1 MRLQEHI
8 PTPMDEADVANVAE
22 QMVVAVDFLHQAG
35 YAHCDIKVGRMG
47 CALVEHSS
55 PLGAAQFV
63 FAHAH
68 AHACL
73 CACTLNSRRPTS
85 SWTCM
90 AMHSWVT
97 TGLPSSSARI
107 SRQVAL
113 HVARACH

>member
-1 MRLQEHI
+1 M
-8 PTPMDEADVANVAE
+8 ANVAE

-35 YAHCDIKVGRMG
+35 YAHCDIKVGHMG